1 MKNIAFVFPG
11 QGAQYV
17 GMGNDLANSY
27 TVARE
32 VFDQASECL
41 GFDLLKLCYKGPEE
55 ELLKT
60 ENTQP
65 AILTTSIAILRV
77 IEGLGLKAQVSAGLS
92 LGEYTALVYSGALSF
107 EEAVK
112 LVKKRGKFMQEAVP
126 EGKGTMAAIVGL
138 DRITIQDVIN
148 EASNMGV
155 VEGANFNCPG
165 QVVISGEI
173 AATEEACKIAT
184 TKGAK
189 RALKLAVSAPF
200 HSSLLKPAGDML
212 SIALE
217 EIKIGKFRNRVISNV
232 TADYINSEDEIKDL
246 LVKQVYKPVL
256 WEDTIE
262 RMLNDGIEVI
272 VEIGPGKTLTAFSKK
287 IAKKMGK
294 NAKFYSIEDSQ
305 TLNAFIEAMK
315 EGEI

>member
-1 MKNIAFVFPG
+1 
-11 QGAQYV
+11 
-17 GMGNDLANSY
+17 
-27 TVARE
+27 
-32 VFDQASECL
+32 
-41 GFDLLKLCYKGPEE
+41 
-55 ELLKT
+55 
-60 ENTQP
+60 
-65 AILTTSIAILRV
+65 
-77 IEGLGLKAQVSAGLS
+77 
-92 LGEYTALVYSGALSF
+92 VYSGALSF

-138 DRITIQDVIN
+138 DRSAIQEVIN
-148 EASNMGV
+148 EASNIGV

-184 TKGAK
+184 SKGAK

-212 SIALE
+212 STALKE
-217 EIKIGKFRNRVISNV
+217 VKIGKFRSRVISNV
-232 TADYINSEDEIKDL
+232 TADYISSEDNIKDL

-287 IAKKMGK
+287 IAKKMGRNVK
-294 NAKFYSIEDSQ
+294 CYSIEDSQ
-305 TLNAFIEAMK
+305 TLNSFTEAMK
-315 EGEI
+315 EGEV